1 MNKLIFTSVFIILS
15 FEITI
20 AQESIRDRSKN
31 LPDALFSPQM
41 VSNWK
46 DEIGLT
52 PEQLKDIE
60 DLSNQLEKET
70 QAVGQQIKAE
80 SDALLNLLAASKVDE
95 PTATELISRS
105 LDLERQLRINE
116 VIYLIRI
123 KNILTENQQ
132 KQLSEIRSRQEARTS
147 VQ

>member
-1 MNKLIFTSVFIILS
+1 MNKLLFTLVFIILS

-31 LPDALFSPQM
+31 LPDALFSPQL

-52 PEQLKDIE
+52 PEQLKNIE

-95 PTATELISRS
+95 PSATVIISRI

-116 VIYLIRI
+116 VLYLIRI

-132 KQLSEIRSRQEARTS
+132 KQLSDIRSRQEARTS
-147 VQ
+147 AQ

>member
-1 MNKLIFTSVFIILS
+1 MNKLLFTLVFIILS

-31 LPDALFSPQM
+31 LPDALFSPQL

-46 DEIGLT
+46 DKIGLT
-52 PEQLKDIE
+52 PEQLKNIE

-70 QAVGQQIKAE
+70 QAAGQQIKAE

-95 PTATELISRS
+95 PSATEIISRI

-116 VIYLIRI
+116 VLYLIRI

-132 KQLSEIRSRQEARTS
+132 KQLSDIRSRQEARTWA
-147 VQ
+147 Q